1 MRGRCAG
8 LPCVEEASE
17 SAGGG
22 AVNGAWA
29 VTAGSCG
36 AVLSLKSTASGTK
49 RPSCRRGNLF
59 SITASQ
65 LHQPARRRAAPGPG
79 MDAHTAVLADSEWA
93 ATAAAAAAAV
103 NCWPG

>member
-22 AVNGAWA
+22 AVNGVWA

-79 MDAHTAVLADSEWA
+79 MLTLQYSQ
-93 ATAAAAAAAV
+93 TP
-103 NCWPG
+103 NGRLLLLPPLLL